1 MLRLTLL
8 LLLLLLCVPSPG
20 PAQPSVTDSIGGS
33 VSLQRALQM
42 AESANPEISA
52 SRYRV
57 NAARSRT
64 RDSGRWLNP
73 SIGASIE
80 NVGGSLGS
88 DRAETSV
95 EVAQTVELGG
105 DRTAREGL
113 AKSAVVVA
121 ESEAGILLRDVLGV
135 TAARFLDAWSLQELV
150 RRLRTAEQM
159 ASEAV
164 KVADDRNRAGAAP
177 AFERVRAEGFRARR
191 EVERRRAEAELGVA
205 RRRLAEQW
213 GADSLAFDSLV
224 VRPPQAPGRPGVPS
238 LLAKALEHPRRRL
251 ARAELSVEEWR
262 IREVGASRGVDLTLT
277 AGVKHLAEVD
287 GTGFTGS
294 VSVPLPLWNGLRG
307 TTSAAESERS
317 AAGER
322 SRFTEIRLGQ
332 DLRAAYERYLAA
344 FEAWSSL
351 STNVMPAAEEVLRL
365 TLASYRTGRL
375 SQLEILVSQRSLVET
390 EVALIQA
397 ASDVWR
403 ARMDLELL
411 VGTSLEELGPWKE
424 DR

>member
-1 MLRLTLL
+1 
-8 LLLLLLCVPSPG
+8 
-20 PAQPSVTDSIGGS
+20 
-33 VSLQRALQM
+33 
-42 AESANPEISA
+42 
-52 SRYRV
+52 V

-64 RDSGRWLNP
+64 RDAGRWPNP
-73 SIGASIE
+73 SLGASIE
-80 NVGGSLGS
+80 NVGGSSGD

-95 EVAQTVELGG
+95 EIAQLVELGG
-105 DRTAREGL
+105 DRAARRGL
-113 AKSAVVVA
+113 ANSAAVVV
-121 ESEAGILLRDVLGV
+121 ESESEVLLRDVLGA

-177 AFERVRAEGFRARR
+177 AFERVRAEGFRAQR
-191 EVERRRAEAELGVA
+191 EVERRRTEAELAVA

-224 VRPPQAPGRPGVPS
+224 VRPPQAPGRPGLAS

-251 ARAELSVEEWR
+251 AAAAISVEEWR
-262 IREVGASRGVDLTLT
+262 IREARASRGLDLTLT
-277 AGVKHLAEVD
+277 AGVKRLAEVD
-287 GTGFTGS
+287 GTGFSGS
-294 VSVPLPLWNGLRG
+294 VSVPLPLWNGFRG
-307 TTSAAESERS
+307 TVSAAESERS

-322 SRFTEIRLGQ
+322 SRFTEIRLAQ
-332 DLRAAYERYLAA
+332 DLRAAYERYIAA

-351 STNVMPAAEEVLRL
+351 RTNVMPAAEEVLRL
-365 TLASYRTGRL
+365 TLASYRAGRL
-375 SQLEILVSQRSLVET
+375 SQLEILESQRNLVGAD
-390 EVALIQA
+390 VAVIQA
-397 ASDVWR
+397 ASEVWR
-403 ARMDLELL
+403 ARMELELL